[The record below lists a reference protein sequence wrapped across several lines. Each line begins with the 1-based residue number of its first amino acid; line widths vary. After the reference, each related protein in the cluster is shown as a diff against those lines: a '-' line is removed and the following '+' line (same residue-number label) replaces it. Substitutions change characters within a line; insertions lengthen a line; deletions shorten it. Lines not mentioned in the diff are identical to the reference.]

1 MRAVG
6 GAAAA
11 PSYPAV
17 VVVAA
22 VEVAVFVDV
31 GDIDEHPRH
40 STATAASNASRR
52 TIEPYS
58 SSRSLIRGEGHRTG
72 QPRRYVVVAVDVPDR
87 ESVVK
92 RSHVPEHFTRHR
104 RTT

>member
-58 SSRSLIRGEGHRTG
+58 SSRSLIRGEGHRTATHAG
-72 QPRRYVVVAVDVPDR
+72 MWWWRSTSLI
-87 ESVVK
+87 ES
-92 RSHVPEHFTRHR
+92 RW
-104 RTT
+104 